1 MVLCL
6 ISLTSEFEMSKVNIS
21 CKVLFIVVMYSF
33 RKVSLFISLV
43 LLSVTLVLFYLH
55 VLAL

>member
-1 MVLCL
+1 
-6 ISLTSEFEMSKVNIS
+6 MSKVNIS